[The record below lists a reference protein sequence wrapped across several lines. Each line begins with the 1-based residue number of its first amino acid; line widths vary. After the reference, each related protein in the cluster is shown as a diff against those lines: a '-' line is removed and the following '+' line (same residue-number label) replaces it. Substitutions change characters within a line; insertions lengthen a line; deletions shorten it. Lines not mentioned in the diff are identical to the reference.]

1 MNCDERSPAGEVA
14 LPGYA
19 ALAGDADLSR
29 RIADVLTCNVSTR
42 KYARVMYR
50 CADEMGIS
58 RSAVSR
64 QAPTND
70 LRGMP
75 WSDFVLSSHLPLTI
89 EPGETCI

>member
-1 MNCDERSPAGEVA
+1 MV

-19 ALAGDADLSR
+19 ALARNEDLSR

-42 KYARVMYR
+42 KYPRGMYQ

-64 QAPTND
+64 HFIKDRAQALAKLMARDFANTD
-70 LRGMP
+70 LEAI
-75 WSDFVLSSHLPLTI
+75 LTWTGSPS
-89 EPGETCI
+89 PGIT

>member
-1 MNCDERSPAGEVA
+1 M
-14 LPGYA
+14 
-19 ALAGDADLSR
+19 SR

-64 QAPTND
+64 HFIKESAQA
-70 LRGMP
+70 LA
-75 WSDFVLSSHLPLTI
+75 
-89 EPGETCI
+89 